1 MSLVFWLALVLQAGG
16 RPIPQPHLA
25 LVRASVVDVRSGAV
39 TGNATIVL
47 REGRIASVGS
57 GSPPAGAEVI
67 DLEGRYVLPG
77 LIDAHTHLDDLDRAN
92 RALQSG
98 VTTVRGASV
107 GSYRDVAIGAMSR
120 AGYIAG
126 PDYLGAGVYVT
137 PYIEGEV
144 LAASALMKLG
154 VPLVSEEDLRA
165 LVRINVE
172 NGARV
177 IKTRGTERAGR
188 PDTDPREQVY
198 TERQLRAVV
207 DEAARLG
214 VAVLC
219 HAHGDEGARA
229 ATLAGVRSIE
239 HGTYM
244 SDETLRLMKERGTY
258 FVPTYTTMIDL
269 LEPGGDY
276 DDPVVKIRGLHMLPR
291 IEDTFR
297 RAHAMGIPIVTGAD
311 SAYGPESV
319 SRISMEVVN
328 FVKLGMTPLEAIQSG
343 TLRAAELLSI
353 DKETGSLEP
362 GFEADLIV
370 IEKNP
375 LEDIRV
381 IQDVLVVISNGRV
394 GLKRLPFGKTH
405 RAPDGSAHD
414 FLQVSRSIDGPVEP
428 DAHGVRE

>member
-1 MSLVFWLALVLQAGG
+1 MILSLWLALAPMGG
-16 RPIPQPHLA
+16 QPIPQPQLA
-25 LVRASVVDVRSGAV
+25 LLHANVIDVR
-39 TGNATIVL
+39 TGGITADATIVL
-47 REGRIASVGS
+47 RDGKIASIGP
-57 GSPPAGAEVI
+57 GPAPAGAEVI

-77 LIDAHTHLDDLDRAN
+77 LFDAHTHLDDLDRAR

-98 VTTVRGASV
+98 VTTARSASV
-107 GSYRDVAIGAMSR
+107 GSYRDVVIGLMSK

-126 PDYLGAGVYVT
+126 PDYLGAGVFVT
-137 PYIEGEV
+137 PYIEDAV
-144 LAASALMKLG
+144 LASPSLMRLP
-154 VPLVSEEDLRA
+154 VPLQSEEDLRA

-198 TERQLRAVV
+198 TEGQLRSVV
-207 DEAARLG
+207 EEATRLG
-214 VAVLC
+214 VFVLC

-229 ATLAGVRSIE
+229 AVAAGVRSIE
-239 HGTYM
+239 HGTYL

-276 DDPVVKIRGLHMLPR
+276 DDPVVKFRGLHMLPR

-297 RAHAMGIPIVTGAD
+297 RARALGIPIVTGAD
-311 SAYGPESV
+311 SSYGPESISRV
-319 SRISMEVVN
+319 STEIVN
-328 FVKLGMTPLEAIQSG
+328 YVKLGMSPLEAIQSG
-343 TLRAAELLSI
+343 TVRAAELFGLE
-353 DKETGSLEP
+353 KETGALEP
-362 GFEADLIV
+362 GLEADLIV

-381 IQDVLVVISNGRV
+381 IQDIILVISNGRV
-394 GLKRLPFGKTH
+394 GLKRLPFGRK
-405 RAPDGSAHD
+405 
-414 FLQVSRSIDGPVEP
+414 
-428 DAHGVRE
+428 

>member
-1 MSLVFWLALVLQAGG
+1 MILSLWLALAPMGG
-16 RPIPQPHLA
+16 QPIPQPHLA
-25 LVRASVVDVRSGAV
+25 LLHANVIDVR
-39 TGNATIVL
+39 TGGITADATIVL
-47 REGRIASVGS
+47 RDGKIASIGP
-57 GSPPAGAEVI
+57 GPAPAGAEVI

-77 LIDAHTHLDDLDRAN
+77 LFDAHTHLDDLDRAR

-98 VTTVRGASV
+98 VTTARSASV
-107 GSYRDVAIGAMSR
+107 GSYRDVVIGRMSK

-126 PDYLGAGVYVT
+126 PDYLGAGVFVT
-137 PYIEGEV
+137 PYIEDAV
-144 LAASALMKLG
+144 LASPSLMRLP
-154 VPLVSEEDLRA
+154 VPIQSEEDLRA

-198 TERQLRAVV
+198 TEGQLRSVV
-207 DEAARLG
+207 EEATRLG
-214 VAVLC
+214 VFVLC

-229 ATLAGVRSIE
+229 AVAAGVRSIE
-239 HGTYM
+239 HGTYL

-276 DDPVVKIRGLHMLPR
+276 DDPVVKFRGLHMLPR

-297 RAHAMGIPIVTGAD
+297 RARALGISIVTGAD
-311 SAYGPESV
+311 SSYGPESISRV
-319 SRISMEVVN
+319 STEIVN
-328 FVKLGMTPLEAIQSG
+328 YVKLGMSPLEAIQSG
-343 TLRAAELLSI
+343 TIRAAELFGI
-353 DKETGSLEP
+353 EKETGALEP
-362 GFEADLIV
+362 GLEADLVV

-381 IQDVLVVISNGRV
+381 IQDIILVISNGRI
-394 GLKRLPFGKTH
+394 GLKRLPFWRK
-405 RAPDGSAHD
+405 
-414 FLQVSRSIDGPVEP
+414 
-428 DAHGVRE
+428 

>member
-1 MSLVFWLALVLQAGG
+1 MSLLSGLALLLQAGG
-16 RPIPQPHLA
+16 QPIPQPHLA
-25 LVRASVVDVRSGAV
+25 LVRANVVDVRSGAI
-39 TGNATIVL
+39 TAKATVVL
-47 REGRIASVGS
+47 HDGKIASVGP
-57 GSPPAGAEVI
+57 GPAPAGAEVI

-77 LIDAHTHLDDLDRAN
+77 LMDAHTHLDDLDRAR
-92 RALQSG
+92 RALHSG
-98 VTTVRGASV
+98 ITTLRGASV
-107 GSYRDVAIGAMSR
+107 GSYRDVVIGEMSK

-137 PYIEGEV
+137 PYIEDGV
-144 LAASALMKLG
+144 LAAGALMKLA
-154 VPLVSEEDLRA
+154 VPVVSEEDLRA

-207 DEAARLG
+207 EEAARLG

-229 ATLAGVRSIE
+229 AILAGVRSIE

-297 RAHAMGIPIVTGAD
+297 RAYDMGIPIVTGAD
-311 SAYGPESV
+311 SAYGPESI
-319 SRISMEVVN
+319 SRITMEMVN
-328 FVKLGMTPLEAIQSG
+328 FVKLGMKPLEAIQSA
-343 TLRAAELLSI
+343 TLRAAELLQI
-353 DKETGSLEP
+353 EKETGSIEP
-362 GFEADLIV
+362 GLEADLIV

-381 IQDVLVVISNGRV
+381 IQDVLIVISNGRI
-394 GLKRLPFGKTH
+394 GMNRLPFGKTG
-405 RAPDGSAHD
+405 PV
-414 FLQVSRSIDGPVEP
+414 VSRPRQDPPSL
-428 DAHGVRE
+428 